1 MRKILVLYDI
11 LHNGKTGKFYNNIEC
26 ILKQN
31 DRIPIFK
38 LRIVNGN
45 IYFNKKIINLENY
58 DIIIFNYNEDKTL
71 LLEKDPKYNMLKIW
85 FIKFFKSWDNYI
97 KYLQF
102 IKQIIMKKK
111 PNMIIYNNPYNH
123 FTIVDTFQNYKFILD
138 NNIPIN
144 VPNIKILNKKNIETI
159 DTYPNII
166 SIKEQTGGNL
176 KYLCKNKIELLEN
189 YLKLEKTKKEI
200 IICPFL
206 DAYNKDLDCY
216 LSIRIFC
223 INDIL
228 IDFISRPSKNWN
240 ITNSNIKLDKIIL
253 KKADFFL
260 KTG

>member
-11 LHNGKTGKFYNNIEC
+11 LHNGKTGRYYNNIDC

-31 DRIPIFK
+31 YRIPIFK

-102 IKQIIMKKK
+102 IKDIIIKKK

>member
-1 MRKILVLYDI
+1 
-11 LHNGKTGKFYNNIEC
+11 
-26 ILKQN
+26 
-31 DRIPIFK
+31 
-38 LRIVNGN
+38 
-45 IYFNKKIINLENY
+45 
-58 DIIIFNYNEDKTL
+58 
-71 LLEKDPKYNMLKIW
+71 
-85 FIKFFKSWDNYI
+85 
-97 KYLQF
+97 
-102 IKQIIMKKK
+102 
-111 PNMIIYNNPYNH
+111 MIIYNNPYNH